1 MAHGWLL
8 QADSDDRS
16 FGAWVPVTALN
27 LEVTLNERLSARR
40 GTHVEVAPRT
50 GSEPPG
56 PKGLLAQ
63 IPDKPR
69 PLSKTHR
76 QPKRSAFERIV
87 LLLQGGGALGAYQ
100 GGVYEAL
107 AEANLHPDWVAGIS
121 IGAINATI
129 IAGNP
134 PNLRVEKLREF
145 WEGITN
151 SWFDVGAS
159 DLGSLLARG
168 DSARGSV
175 NQMSAVTALMS
186 GAPGF
191 FRPRIASPWFHP
203 PGTVEATSN
212 YDTAPLTATLESLID
227 FDRVNAEHAETRLSL
242 GAVNVR
248 SGNMIYF
255 DSPSQVI
262 KPEHVMA
269 SGALPPGF
277 PAIEIE
283 GEHYWDGGL
292 VSNTPLQWIAMTQQ
306 RPPDTLAFQV
316 DLWSARGEF
325 PRNLAEVA
333 TRQKEIQYSSR
344 TRAFTDYF
352 KRIATLRNMI
362 AVLLEELPEE
372 MRQREEVKFLSSA
385 ADRHAANI
393 VQLIYRP
400 KGYEGDS
407 KDYEFSRR
415 SMEEHWR
422 AGYYDAVHALRHPE
436 IFERSSNPYETLVT
450 FDFSRD
456 RGD

>member
-1 MAHGWLL
+1 M
-8 QADSDDRS
+8 DD
-16 FGAWVPVTALN
+16 
-27 LEVTLNERLSARR
+27 RLSARR
-40 GTHVEVAPRT
+40 DTHGEVAPKT
-50 GSEPPG
+50 G
-56 PKGLLAQ
+56 LAQ
-63 IPDKPR
+63 MPGKSR
-69 PLSKTHR
+69 QLSRTHR
-76 QPKRSAFERIV
+76 QPKRPAFDRIV

-100 GGVYEAL
+100 AGVYEAL

-151 SWFDVGAS
+151 SWFDVGAGELS
-159 DLGSLLARG
+159 SLLARG
-168 DSARGSV
+168 DSARSSI
-175 NQMSAVTALMS
+175 NRMSAVVALMN

-191 FRPRIASPWFHP
+191 FRPRTPNPWFHP
-203 PGTVEATSN
+203 HGTVEATSY
-212 YDTAPLTATLESLID
+212 YDTAQLKATLESLID
-227 FDRVNAEHAETRLSL
+227 FDRVNAEHAQTRLSL

-248 SGNMIYF
+248 SGNLVYF

-306 RPPDTLAFQV
+306 RPPDALVFQV

-352 KRIATLRNMI
+352 KQVAKLRNML

-372 MRQREEVKFLSSA
+372 MRQREEVKSLSMA

-393 VQLIYRP
+393 VQLIYRA

-422 AGYYDAVHALRHPE
+422 AGYYDAVRALRHPE
-436 IFERSSNPYETLVT
+436 IFEPSSSRYERLVT

>member
-1 MAHGWLL
+1 M
-8 QADSDDRS
+8 
-16 FGAWVPVTALN
+16 
-27 LEVTLNERLSARR
+27 
-40 GTHVEVAPRT
+40 EVAPKT
-50 GSEPPG
+50 GREPPAS
-56 PKGLLAQ
+56 KGSLAGM
-63 IPDKPR
+63 PGNSR
-69 PLSKTHR
+69 PLSKTHI
-76 QPKRSAFERIV
+76 QPKRPAFERVV

-121 IGAINATI
+121 IGAVNATI

-134 PNLRVEKLREF
+134 LNLRVEKLRGF

-151 SWFDVGAS
+151 SWFDAGAGK
-159 DLGSLLARG
+159 LGSLLARG
-168 DSARGSV
+168 ESARGSI
-175 NQMSAVTALMS
+175 NQMSAAVALMS

-191 FRPRIASPWFHP
+191 FRPRTPNPWFHP
-203 PGTVEATSN
+203 AGTVEATSY
-212 YDTAPLTATLESLID
+212 YDTAQLKATLESFID

-248 SGNMIYF
+248 SGNLVYF
-255 DSPSQVI
+255 DSPSHVI

-306 RPPDTLAFQV
+306 RPPDLLVFQV
-316 DLWSARGEF
+316 DLWSAQGEF

-352 KRIATLRNMI
+352 KQVTKLRNMI
-362 AVLLEELPEE
+362 SALLEDLPEE
-372 MRQREEVKFLSSA
+372 MRQREEVKFLSST

-393 VQLIYRP
+393 VQLIYRA

-422 AGYYDAVHALRHPE
+422 AGYHDAVHALRHPE
-436 IFERSSNPYETLVT
+436 IFEPSSSRYERLVT